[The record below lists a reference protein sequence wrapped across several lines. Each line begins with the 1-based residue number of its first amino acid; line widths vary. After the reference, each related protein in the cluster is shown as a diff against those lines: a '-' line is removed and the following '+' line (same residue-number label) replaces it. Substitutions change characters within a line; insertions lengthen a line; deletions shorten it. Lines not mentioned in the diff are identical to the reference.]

1 MGRQQCKVLICQS
14 VALAWSAKQQA
25 ASCQITQSTAATAA
39 ATAAAA
45 AALLTLVQLNGP
57 ALFRSHSHNT
67 ILATA

>member
-45 AALLTLVQLNGP
+45 ALLTLVQLNGP
-57 ALFRSHSHNT
+57 ALFRSHSHST